1 MLKGIQ
7 MASNHGLTLQLNEE
21 LNEFNGDKA
30 LERVSFFLLGLLF
43 GWLGFF

>member
-1 MLKGIQ
+1 

-30 LERVSFFLLGLLF
+30 LERVFFFLLGLLF